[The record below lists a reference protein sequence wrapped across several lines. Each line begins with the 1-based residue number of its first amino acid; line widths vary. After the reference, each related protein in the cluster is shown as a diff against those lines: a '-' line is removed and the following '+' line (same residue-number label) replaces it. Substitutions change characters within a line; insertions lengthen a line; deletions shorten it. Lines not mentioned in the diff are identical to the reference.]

1 MDAKEAVK
9 ARRWITMKVTIDSK
23 EDPTLTI
30 LHKVLNDAPLDKLE
44 IGPANNRIII
54 HGDFSNPEQFKARID
69 NAVEM
74 LRHANNQLLPKD

>member
-1 MDAKEAVK
+1 
-9 ARRWITMKVTIDSK
+9 MKVTIDSK

-54 HGDFSNPEQFKARID
+54 HGDFSNPEQFEQRIR
-69 NAVEM
+69 NATN
-74 LRHANNQLLPKD
+74 LLKFANSQLLPPKE

>member
-1 MDAKEAVK
+1 
-9 ARRWITMKVTIDSK
+9 MKVTIDSK

-54 HGDFSNPEQFKARID
+54 HGDFNDPKQFETRIN
-69 NAVEM
+69 NAVEL
-74 LRHANNQLLPKD
+74 LRHANEQIMNNLPRKD